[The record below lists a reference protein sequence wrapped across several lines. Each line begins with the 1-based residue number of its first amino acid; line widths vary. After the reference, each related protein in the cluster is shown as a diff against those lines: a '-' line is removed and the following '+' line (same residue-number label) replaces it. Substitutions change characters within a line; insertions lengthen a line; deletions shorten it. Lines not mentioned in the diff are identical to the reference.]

1 MDILEELYYGNI
13 DPHEKDV
20 KRGGEYAAL
29 AKLAVKNQANM
40 MEGLT
45 ETQKKLF
52 TTICENNTE
61 MNTLTELAGFKSGF
75 CLGVRLII
83 AVMTTELPGEI
94 Q

>member
-61 MNTLTELAGFKSGF
+61 MNTLTELAGFKTGF

-83 AVMTTELPGEI
+83 AVMTAELPGEI

>member
-45 ETQKKLF
+45 KTQKKLF

-61 MNTLTELAGFKSGF
+61 MNTLTELAGFKTGF

>member
-61 MNTLTELAGFKSGF
+61 MNTLTELAGFKTGF

-83 AVMTTELPGEI
+83 DVMTTELPGEI